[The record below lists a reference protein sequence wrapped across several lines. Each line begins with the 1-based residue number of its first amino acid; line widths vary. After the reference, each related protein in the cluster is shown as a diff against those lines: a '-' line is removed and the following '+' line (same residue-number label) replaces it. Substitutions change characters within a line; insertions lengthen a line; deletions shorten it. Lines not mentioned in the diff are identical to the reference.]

1 MKKSENSSRDLWDTT
16 KNANICIMGVPE
28 REEKVKEAKR
38 VSDETIIENL
48 PNLIKDMNLD
58 I

>member
-1 MKKSENSSRDLWDTT
+1 MKKSENHSRDLWDNI
-16 KNANICIMGVPE
+16 KNINICIMGVPE

-38 VSDETIIENL
+38 IFDETIIENL
-48 PNLIKDMNLD
+48 PNPIKDMNLD

>member
-16 KNANICIMGVPE
+16 KNTNICIMGVPE

-38 VSDETIIENL
+38 ISDETIIENL
-48 PNLIKDMNLD
+48 PNLIKDMTLD